1 MACFTPVDKNDCFSN
16 VYIRDVVRSE
26 IQKVTECLKG
36 DSAYSVAVNNGY
48 VGTEDEW
55 LASLGSTITDI
66 KAVSLEA
73 GSAPSA
79 NLAGA
84 PRNRVINLGIPKG
97 EKGEEG
103 EKGVQGVSGLTGLS
117 AYDIAVANGFDGTKT
132 DWLLTIKGAKGDNG
146 PEGPKGEEGKSTYDL
161 SVDYGFIGSEREWLT
176 GIVNDTELMSNLNED
191 LLSIDVAVNGDE
203 NTQVVTRTGE
213 TYPSVKKA
221 ISDGIV
227 SLFENGGLPATPQ
240 PTKAAMEG
248 SDLVDGDYAYVT
260 DDTVNN
266 GLYVKTAGAWVESA
280 YDPLTVSKLYSDE
293 KLDESKFYSDN
304 IKSAAV
310 AESLANTR
318 SLMEDKLSQNPTDED
333 LLQFSDAEGSIYARF
348 NSDAE
353 LVLSDVD
360 NTSVQSALRN
370 IPKTKET
377 VEGDIFSVEDV
388 GQNVVMRL
396 ASDGG
401 LYVPDL
407 HGSVQQA
414 LQVASPAINN
424 VRRTDNRLRFTDEV
438 NKYVMNLVAAQNGF
452 APVPYTLMP
461 TNYTITKE
469 IIDAL
474 KIPNVGIEVPM
485 DSPYYKDDEFVHPNI
500 IECVGSFRGYRYI
513 LMINPFSAEIY
524 ENPVIYGSNDLS
536 SFEMLDGFSQ
546 PLDVPQDGGY
556 LSDSFFTYDPVN
568 GELIACW
575 RSTRY
580 DTDGEYV
587 TGHWLSR
594 TKDLINWTPKLNYI
608 AETRAD
614 VDMIRSASLLYNLN
628 DGLWYMFSSPDRGS
642 FEVRIAKELTGE
654 WSTPIPIP
662 VGAAN
667 PWHLEVKYVGGQFV
681 ALFDYIELGNYYL
694 GISNDGITW
703 QIASTPMFSESIPK
717 IYKGSFL
724 PNFTADGKLFF
735 EVFYTRN
742 DKSIHRR
749 LTHTQTNSVVL

>member
-1 MACFTPVDKNDCFSN
+1 MP
-16 VYIRDVVRSE
+16 E
-26 IQKVTECLKG
+26 L
-36 DSAYSVAVNNGY
+36 
-48 VGTEDEW
+48 
-55 LASLGSTITDI
+55 
-66 KAVSLEA
+66 
-73 GSAPSA
+73 
-79 NLAGA
+79 
-84 PRNRVINLGIPKG
+84 
-97 EKGEEG
+97 
-103 EKGVQGVSGLTGLS
+103 LTMQDL
-117 AYDIAVANGFDGTKT
+117 ANGHLDVKA
-132 DWLLTIKGAKGDNG
+132 L
-146 PEGPKGEEGKSTYDL
+146 GE
-161 SVDYGFIGSEREWLT
+161 
-176 GIVNDTELMSNLNED
+176 
-191 LLSIDVAVNGDE
+191 AANGDE
-203 NTQVVTRTGE
+203 NAQVTTRTGE
-213 TYPSVKKA
+213 TYPSAKKVIKTMFA
-221 ISDGIV
+221 
-227 SLFENGGLPATPQ
+227 NGGLPAQ
-240 PTKAAMEG
+240 PFATKTLMTASALANG
-248 SDLVDGDYAYVT
+248 SYAQVT
-260 DDTVNN
+260 EETANN
-266 GLYVKTAGAWVESA
+266 GLYLKSAGAWVKSA

-304 IKSAAV
+304 SKSAAV

-318 SLMEDKLSQNPTDED
+318 SLIGDKLSQNLTDED

-377 VEGDIFSVEDV
+377 AESDIFSVEDA

-452 APVPYTLMP
+452 APVPYTMMP
-461 TNYTITKE
+461 SNYTVTLATIN
-469 IIDAL
+469 AL
-474 KIPNVGIEVPM
+474 KIASTGIEIPI
-485 DSPYYKDDEFVHPNI
+485 DSPYYKDDEFVHPHI

-524 ENPVIYGSNDLS
+524 ENPVIYGSNDLTN
-536 SFEMLDGFSQ
+536 FDMLDGFSQ

-642 FEVRIAKELTGE
+642 FELRTAKELTGE
-654 WSTPIPIP
+654 WSTPTPIP
-662 VGAAN
+662 VGSAR
-667 PWHLEVKYVGGQFV
+667 PWHVEVKYVGGQFV
-681 ALFDYIELGNYYL
+681 AMFNYIEIGNYYL
-694 GISNDGITW
+694 GISNDGINW
-703 QIASTPMFSESIPK
+703 QIASTPMFSEGIPRL
-717 IYKGSFL
+717 YKGSFL
-724 PNFTADGKLFF
+724 PNFTTDGKLFF

-742 DKSIHRR
+742 DTSIHRR
-749 LTHTQTNSVVL
+749 LTHTQTNSVDI